1 MCRVCPKGMYSPG
14 GVGQT
19 CISCPKTQQTATPTV
34 GSKYS
39 VRYFDNSSC
48 VTGVQKGKV
57 NEKSDNFD
65 PEDPGF
71 NQGVLFGV
79 IAGVSVL
86 VFLVFYCSIKWMRS
100 PKINAGSLYRSL
112 V

>member
-1 MCRVCPKGMYSPG
+1 MYSPG

-48 VTGVQKGKV
+48 VTGQKGKV
-57 NEKSDNFD
+57 NDKSDDFG
-65 PEDPGF
+65 PKDPGF
-71 NQGVLFGV
+71 NQDAFRDFIFTLFGV
-79 IAGVSVL
+79 IAGISVLYFWHVSVA
-86 VFLVFYCSIKWMRS
+86 V
-100 PKINAGSLYRSL
+100 
-112 V
+112 